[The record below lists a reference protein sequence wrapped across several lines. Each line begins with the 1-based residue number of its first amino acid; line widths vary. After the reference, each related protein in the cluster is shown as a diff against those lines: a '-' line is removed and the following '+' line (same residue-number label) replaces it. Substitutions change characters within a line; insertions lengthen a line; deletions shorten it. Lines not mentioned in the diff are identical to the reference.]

1 MSKETDELVDSIT
14 NIGKYLIKR
23 VVDAAHEVEKR
34 VEPSEKPNSP
44 PVTDSVDF
52 HIGEWRCFTEA
63 GEAFQVVAPIKHLGD
78 DWLMRIRLK
87 DGSFAEYL
95 LSQISRSPPLQGAD
109 PF

>member
-23 VVDAAHEVEKR
+23 VVDAAHDVEKR
-34 VEPSEKPNSP
+34 VEPSEKLTPS

-52 HIGEWRCFTEA
+52 HIGEWRRFTEA
-63 GEAFQVVAPIKHLGD
+63 GEAYQVVAPIKCVGD
-78 DWLMRIRLK
+78 DWIMRIQLK

-95 LSQISRSPPLQGAD
+95 LSRIRKNPPLQGAD